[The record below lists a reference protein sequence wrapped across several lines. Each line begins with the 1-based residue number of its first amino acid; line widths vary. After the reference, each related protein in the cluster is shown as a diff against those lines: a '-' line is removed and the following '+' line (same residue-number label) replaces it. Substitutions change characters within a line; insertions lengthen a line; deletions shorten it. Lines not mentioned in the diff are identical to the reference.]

1 MLALVIF
8 EILRQGQLT
17 GGSELTLSRKINT
30 SQVIPALEV
39 VGGMGCCPD

>member
-17 GGSELTLSRKINT
+17 GGSELALSRKINT
-30 SQVIPALEV
+30 PQVVSALEA
-39 VGGMGCCPD
+39 VGGDRVLS